1 MKISEVCARTGLTDR
16 AVRFYIEKGLLKKSA
31 QHING
36 RNCRDYDDEDIRI
49 LTNICSLRKAG
60 FSIHDILNM
69 QEKPDDI
76 NDIIAAHNEKLRQA
90 CEEYEGII
98 KELKSINKRG
108 NLSWN
113 KLAELLANQ
122 PGLHPQ
128 DVAFHWPEEPIE
140 PEKKQAPIFYVIKIS
155 IVLLSLLCIIVGVYL
170 YGEYNKPMSTI
181 FLLSDVTFHDKWSED
196 GLFVSI
202 SCDADAPISYDNF
215 FFAPRTLQID
225 DSDVYSAIIMED
237 ISYSCIN
244 VMLEMPYGEAYK
256 NNWINEGE
264 IPTLKI
270 EEILANPELIR
281 KYCTIVVVYG

>member
-36 RNCRDYDDEDIRI
+36 RNCRDYDEEDIRI
-49 LTNICSLRKAG
+49 LAEISTLRKAG
-60 FSIHDILNM
+60 FSIQDILNM

-108 NLSWN
+108 NVSWN

-122 PGLHPQ
+122 PGIHPQ
-128 DVAFHWPEEPIE
+128 DVAFHWPEEPVE
-140 PEKKQAPIFYVIKIS
+140 PEKKHPIFRLVKAGIAL
-155 IVLLSLLCIIVGVYL
+155 VFLLCLIIGVHFYR
-170 YGEYNKPMSTI
+170 EYNKPMSTI
-181 FLLSDVTFHDKWSED
+181 FLLSDVTFHDKWSDD
-196 GLFVSI
+196 GLLVNI
-202 SCDADAPISYDNF
+202 SCDDDAPIGYDSY
-215 FFAPRTLQID
+215 FFAPRTLQIGNP
-225 DSDVYSAIIMED
+225 DVYSAIIIED
-237 ISYSCIN
+237 TPYSCIN
-244 VMLEMPYGEAYK
+244 VMLEISYGEARK

-264 IPTLKI
+264 IPSLKV